1 MQDQGRQVGGNP
13 MFHFAVV
20 LILVWAFDFCM
31 TGLHYMTCGYPPAS
45 VWLTIP
51 DFLFLWDKASDC
63 NLGPSLTSNSRQSSC
78 LTLWVLEIPVGA
90 TLSGFWLFS
99 VEKKKSRVFTNHRVI
114 SFGAPLVQCYYLNV
128 LTCYFKERISFIL
141 DVFPAPN
148 SSWCRVIKGILRSCQ
163 LPLHSC
169 RLQGLWACLS
179 VQPLGPYLLWG
190 SSSSLW
196 ESHGL
201 IIQVLE
207 LKLKE

>member
-1 MQDQGRQVGGNP
+1 
-13 MFHFAVV
+13 
-20 LILVWAFDFCM
+20 
-31 TGLHYMTCGYPPAS
+31 MTCGYPPAS

-51 DFLFLWDKASDC
+51 GFLFLWDKASDC

-90 TLSGFWLFS
+90 TLPGFWLFS
-99 VEKKKSRVFTNHRVI
+99 AEKKNQTFTNQGVT

-128 LTCYFKERISFIL
+128 LTCYFKERISSFL
-141 DVFPAPN
+141 DVFSAPN
-148 SSWCRVIKGILRSCQ
+148 SSWCRVVKGILHSCQ

-169 RLQGLWACLS
+169 RLQGLWACLLS
-179 VQPLGPYLLWG
+179 VQPLLWG

-196 ESHGL
+196 ASHGL